1 MRKIFFITL
10 ICLSNICFSQ
20 DKYENLSLDKLMQ
33 LKVDEDI
40 FEFGWLPN
48 EYRKTPCFRDYTK
61 NTIEMQMR
69 DPKTDSIFYKSEKPE
84 RNGIKIIPSK
94 ILVDK
99 LNKKLKIQGKL
110 TGGWESVIP
119 FEYEIYVGH
128 RNDTISEIT
137 LSPSLHGDVYFNGEK
152 VDKTIIVDRVPA
164 FYLSDHKKFEAF
176 RGEMNQENSAY
187 KELLFDIETEFDEKS
202 ILVFGLSS
210 RYAEIFEIG
219 KLLAE

>member
-1 MRKIFFITL
+1 MQKILFITL
-10 ICLSNICFSQ
+10 ICLSNICYSQ
-20 DKYENLSLDKLMQ
+20 NKYENLSFDKLLE
-33 LKVDEDI
+33 LKIDEDR

-48 EYRKTPCFRDYTK
+48 EYRKTPCFRDYT
-61 NTIEMQMR
+61 NNSLEMNLV
-69 DPKTDSIFYKSEKPE
+69 DPKTDSVFYKSENPE

-99 LNKKLKIQGKL
+99 QNRKIIIQGKL

-137 LSPSLHGDVYFNGEK
+137 LSPSKYGDVYFNGEK
-152 VDKTIIVDRVPA
+152 VNKTIVVDRVPA
-164 FYLSDHKKFEAF
+164 FYLSNHKKFEAF
-176 RGEMNQENSAY
+176 RGENNQENSTY
-187 KELLFDIETEFDEKS
+187 KELLFNIETEFDDKS

-219 KLLAE
+219 KLLNE